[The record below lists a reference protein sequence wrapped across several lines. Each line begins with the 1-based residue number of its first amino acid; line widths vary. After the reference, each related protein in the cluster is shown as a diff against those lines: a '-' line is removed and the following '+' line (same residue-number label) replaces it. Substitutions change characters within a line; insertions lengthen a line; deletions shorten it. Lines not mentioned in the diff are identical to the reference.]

1 MNHILDA
8 NECKACKIGLTN
20 VFSHLTL
27 DELDKITIQKHCQ
40 NFKSGDIIYQQSSHL
55 SGFFCIEKGI
65 VKIYKTGPKGRPQII
80 RFAKKGD
87 IIGYRSVLSKEA
99 ACTTAEA
106 LTDTLVCQISSN
118 ILFDLIYHNT
128 SFSMEIMRMACD
140 ELGKANNY
148 IMDLAQKTVKE
159 RLADILIKLCEE
171 FGLDN
176 NNFLQI
182 PLTREDLA
190 GMVGTATESLIRQ
203 LADLKKDDLIELKGR
218 KIQILNFAGLK
229 RIAKGF

>member
-1 MNHILDA
+1 MADLGSY
-8 NECKACKIGLTN
+8 ECKRCKIGLTN

-27 DELDKITIQKHCQ
+27 EELDKVSVEKHCKI
-40 NFKSGDIIYQQSSHL
+40 FKPGELIYRQTSHL

-80 RFAKKGD
+80 RFAKAGD

-106 LTDTLVCQISSN
+106 LTETLACQISSN
-118 ILFDLIYHNT
+118 VLFDLIYHNA
-128 SFSMEIMRMACD
+128 SFSMEVMKLACD
-140 ELGKANNY
+140 ELGEANDY

-159 RLADILIKLCEE
+159 RLAEILLKLSED
-171 FGLDN
+171 FGLDEN
-176 NNFLQI
+176 NVLQI

-203 LADLKKDDLIELKGR
+203 LAELKKENLIDLKGR
-218 KIQILNFAGLK
+218 KIKVLNLGALK
-229 RIAKGF
+229 HIAEGF

>member
-1 MNHILDA
+1 MTNL
-8 NECKACKIGLTN
+8 ESYGCKGCKIGLTN

-27 DELDKITIQKHCQ
+27 DELDKITIQKHCKI
-40 NFKSGDIIYQQSSHL
+40 FKSGDIIYRQTSHL

-65 VKIYKTGPKGRPQII
+65 VKIYKTGPKGRPQVI

-106 LTDTLVCQISSN
+106 LTETLACQVSSN

-128 SFSMEIMRMACD
+128 SFSMEIMKMACD
-140 ELGKANNY
+140 ELGEANDY

-159 RLADILIKLCEE
+159 RLAEVLIKLCED
-171 FGLDN
+171 FGLDD

-190 GMVGTATESLIRQ
+190 GIVGTATESLIRQ
-203 LADLKKDDLIELKGR
+203 LAELKKDNLIELKGR
-218 KIQILNFAGLK
+218 KIKIQNIAELK
-229 RIAKGF
+229 RIAEGF

>member
-1 MNHILDA
+1 MDSSKSY
-8 NECKACKIGLTN
+8 ECKGCKVGLTN

-27 DELDKITIQKHCQ
+27 EELDKVSIQKHC
-40 NFKSGDIIYQQSSHL
+40 KTYKPGETIYRQTSYL

-65 VKIYKTGPKGRPQII
+65 VKIYKTGPKGRPQVI

-99 ACTTAEA
+99 ACTSAIA
-106 LTDTLVCQISSN
+106 LTETLACQVSSN
-118 ILFDLIYHNT
+118 VLFDLIYHNA
-128 SFSMEIMRMACD
+128 SFSMEVMKMACD
-140 ELGKANNY
+140 ELGEANDY

-159 RLADILIKLCEE
+159 RLAEILIKLCEG
-171 FGLDN
+171 FGIDD

-203 LADLKKDDLIELKGR
+203 LADLKKDDFIELKGR
-218 KIQILNFAGLK
+218 KIKILNIAGLK
-229 RIAKGF
+229 RMAEGF